1 MNTLNPPA
9 LTGGGRMRGPAQD
22 IKGGGLPRAFIIFSI
37 VLHVLA
43 FLFAVGVPRL
53 LSSGPSGNKVYV
65 VDLVSLPGGAEQ
77 PAPAPPAAAAPA
89 PEPAKPP
96 PAKAPEVKKPEVK
109 PEPKKPAPK
118 PIVLPDK
125 DALKKKTTKAPEKP
139 PEKKPAEPEP
149 KKDAPKEKE
158 PEPAD
163 ESGTEESA
171 ETATAAAA
179 STPTQTAAN
188 AAVKPGGVPGAA
200 PGTGSGAGAGPGTG
214 AGSGDELTFY
224 YALLKRRIEAA
235 WKRPVSTS
243 RETRTAAVYV
253 ELSPTGRLLKLELK
267 TPSGYAPF
275 DRSIIQAVKDAEP
288 FPPFPLA
295 LKMDRLNPILEF
307 ELTPL
312 GGDAQP

>member
-1 MNTLNPPA
+1 MTTLNSPA
-9 LTGGGRMRGPAQD
+9 LTGGGRMRGPAPD
-22 IKGGGLPRAFIIFSI
+22 IKTGGLPRAFIIGSI

-43 FLFAVGVPRL
+43 FFFAVGVPRW

-89 PEPAKPP
+89 PEPPKAA

-109 PEPKKPAPK
+109 PEPRKTQK

-125 DALKKKTTKAPEKP
+125 DALKKKTTKTPEKP
-139 PEKKPAEPEP
+139 PEKKPAEPLP
-149 KKDAPKEKE
+149 KKDEPKEKE
-158 PEPAD
+158 TEPAED
-163 ESGTEESA
+163 SGTAE
-171 ETATAAAA
+171 ETAADAA
-179 STPTQTAAN
+179 PPVQTASN
-188 AAVKPGGVPGAA
+188 APVKPGGAADAGAA
-200 PGTGSGAGAGPGTG
+200 PGTGPGAGAGAGSGT
-214 AGSGDELTFY
+214 GSGDELTFY
-224 YALLKRRIEAA
+224 LAVVKRRIEAA

-275 DRSIIQAVKDAEP
+275 DRSIIQAVRDAEP

-295 LKMDRLNPILEF
+295 LKMDQLNPILEF